1 MMTFLTFCNDCG
13 RGQTAVDGL
22 QNGMVCWRRW
32 KSSCPPSAIRP
43 LAKVRVRQG
52 LDLEVIRERRRSRPM
67 TRVLRPLTVTSAE
80 LEGSRQLLEAATEGI
95 ETILKERLQ
104 RRSNRPKLGAA
115 PEGG

>member
-1 MMTFLTFCNDCG
+1 
-13 RGQTAVDGL
+13 
-22 QNGMVCWRRW
+22 
-32 KSSCPPSAIRP
+32 
-43 LAKVRVRQG
+43 
-52 LDLEVIRERRRSRPM
+52 M